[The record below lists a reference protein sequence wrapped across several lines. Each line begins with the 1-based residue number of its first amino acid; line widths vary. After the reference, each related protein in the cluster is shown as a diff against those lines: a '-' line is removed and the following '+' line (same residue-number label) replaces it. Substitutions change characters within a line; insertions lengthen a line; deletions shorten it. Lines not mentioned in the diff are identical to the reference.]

1 MHANLS
7 RHVPAGEIIKPWLI
21 LGPFYEDLSATVQGL
36 TLFEKPG
43 ATVGRTA
50 MAEIAAEAQ
59 GILRARPHEGEAM
72 AFRGQTMRWELV
84 RRPENYLSWGR
95 YNISNHLGAAFLTTI
110 LTPDAPGPR
119 HWRLVLGITS
129 RALVAING
137 QMVYDTDAH
146 PVEAAG
152 GIFEHRFDAALE
164 AGENVVT
171 VALFRLGRMAQ
182 VGFRLEADAGLAARI
197 PLDEGIPA
205 TVRSAVE
212 EQVASIRLA
221 RDVFY
226 GEHEI
231 GFRLGVAPDPAAAL
245 TARLVTDGGEVVA
258 EVRPDAAGPV
268 SFGPAARF
276 PDGHCRIE
284 CAWTDPVGRPITAT
298 AYAIHKVTPVPA
310 MPGLDR
316 LAERKRMVLEHY
328 AGFLRKESPPD
339 IWREVA
345 RYALGRYD
353 QIDEGVIRDTCE
365 FIAARKDCAD
375 FVIQGILRL
384 MAWERDS
391 GAPKLS
397 PQIHAMMKDTV
408 LGFKYWVDEPGDT
421 VMYMGSENHRFLFH
435 VAEWL
440 AGLLFPTEEF
450 TNSRQNGLFHAQ
462 KGYVYIT
469 EWLRQRGRF
478 GFDEWHSNAY
488 YPICIA
494 PLINVYDFAGHEGQY
509 KLRQMAGA
517 VLDYMFFNLA
527 ADSLHGVFGTT
538 HGRSY
543 GIYVKYP
550 DFEGTSPTSWLLYGV
565 GSVSAGSDGMAP
577 VCIASSLYQ
586 LPKILAD
593 IATDQE
599 AVIESKVRQGI
610 LRTSARHADF
620 IVYRTP
626 DYMLSGL
633 QDHRK
638 GEYEPS
644 THVAQV
650 TLGNKVVIFWSC
662 PHTSGEGSGLRP
674 DYWSGNTTMPR
685 VIQHR
690 NVMSLTW
697 RLTWRA
703 WMTHCFFEQERFDEV
718 RFAGNW
724 AFGRVGKGYVGIY
737 SQNGFTIGAEGQY
750 AGRELQCA
758 ARENT
763 WLVECGREADWGS
776 FDAFVAAL
784 KSAAVEAKGGVI
796 AYASPSI
803 GRFVTGWD
811 VQPTV
816 NGEPI
821 RLHGYPMVDS
831 PWAHADFGSGELVI
845 RHGEEEYEIWFN
857 Q

>member
-1 MHANLS
+1 MHTNLS
-7 RHVPAGEIIKPWLI
+7 RHVPPGEIIKPWLM
-21 LGPFYEDLSATVQGL
+21 LGPFYEDLSAIVQGL

-43 ATVGRTA
+43 AEVGRTA
-50 MAEIAAEAQ
+50 MTQIVGDAQAILHSQPAEGDEA
-59 GILRARPHEGEAM
+59 
-72 AFRGQTMRWELV
+72 AFRGQTMRWSLV
-84 RRPENYLSWGR
+84 RMPENYFSWGR

-110 LTPDAPGPR
+110 VTPDQPGGQS
-119 HWRLVLGITS
+119 WRLVLGITS
-129 RALVAING
+129 RAIVAING
-137 QMVYDTDAH
+137 AVVYDTDAH
-146 PVEAAG
+146 PVKQAAG
-152 GIFEHRFDAALE
+152 VYAHRFAAALG
-164 AGENVVT
+164 AGENIVT

-182 VGFRLEADAGLAARI
+182 IGFRLEVDAGLAVRA
-197 PLDEGIPA
+197 PLAAGLTED
-205 TVRSAVE
+205 VRSNIEA
-212 EQVASIRLA
+212 QVSAIRLA

-226 GEHEI
+226 GEHEV
-231 GFRLGVAPDPAAAL
+231 GFRLGVAPDPAAPL
-245 TARLVTDGGEVVA
+245 TARLVSDKGEQIA
-258 EVRPDAAGPV
+258 EIKPAAAGAI
-268 SFGPAARF
+268 SFGPGAAL
-276 PDGHCRIE
+276 PDGRYRIE
-284 CAWTDPVGRPITAT
+284 CAWAGPDGSTLTAT
-298 AYAIHKVTPVPA
+298 SYAIHKVTPVPT
-310 MPGLDR
+310 MPGLER
-316 LAERKRMVLEHY
+316 MAERQQIVLEHY
-328 AGFLRKESPPD
+328 AGFLRKEHRPD

-365 FIAARKDCAD
+365 FISARKDCAD
-375 FVIQGILRL
+375 FVIQGVLRL
-384 MAWERDS
+384 MAWERDAA
-391 GAPKLS
+391 APRLS

-450 TNSRQNGLFHAQ
+450 TNSRQNGLFHSQ

-478 GFDEWHSNAY
+478 GFDEWHSNSY

-494 PLINVYDFAGHEGQY
+494 PLINVYDFASHEGQQ

-517 VLDYMFFNLA
+517 VLDTMFFNLA
-527 ADSLHGVFGTT
+527 ADSLHGILGTT

-550 DFEGTSPTSWLLYGV
+550 DFEGTSPTSWLLFGV
-565 GSVSAGSDGMAP
+565 GSMSAGSDGMGP
-577 VCIASSLYQ
+577 VTVASSLYQ

-593 IATDQE
+593 IATDDQAVVE
-599 AVIESKVRQGI
+599 AKIRQGI
-610 LRTSARHADF
+610 VRTSARHADF
-620 IVYRTP
+620 VVFRTP
-626 DYMLSGL
+626 DYLISGL

-638 GEYEPS
+638 GEFESS

-662 PHTSGEGSGLRP
+662 PPTSGEGSGLRP
-674 DYWSGNTTMPR
+674 DYWSGSTTLPR

-703 WMTHCFFEQERFDEV
+703 WMSHCFFEQERFDEV
-718 RFAGNW
+718 RFGGKW
-724 AFGRVGKGYVGIY
+724 AFGRVGRGYVGIY
-737 SQNGFTIGAEGQY
+737 SQNGFTVGNEGQY

-758 ARENT
+758 AQENT

-776 FDAFVAAL
+776 FDAFVAGLQAAEIVAQEDAL
-784 KSAAVEAKGGVI
+784 LYV
-796 AYASPSI
+796 SPSV

-811 VQPTV
+811 VKPTI
-816 NGEPI
+816 NGAAI
-821 RLHGYPMVDS
+821 QLHGYPMVDS
-831 PWAHADFGSGELVI
+831 PWAHADFGSGEMVI
-845 RHGEEEYEIWFN
+845 RHGEDVYELWLN

>member
-1 MHANLS
+1 MHTNLS
-7 RHVPAGEIIKPWLI
+7 RRVPAGEIIKPWLI

-43 ATVGRTA
+43 AEVGRTA
-50 MAEIAAEAQ
+50 MAQIVGEAQ
-59 GILRARPHEGEAM
+59 AILAARPVEGEAT
-72 AFRGQTMRWELV
+72 AFRGQTLRWQLV
-84 RRPENYLSWGR
+84 RMPENYLSWGR
-95 YNISNHLGAAFLTTI
+95 YNISNHLGAAFLTTTV
-110 LTPDAPGPR
+110 TPEQAGPR
-119 HWRLVLGITS
+119 AWRLVLGITS
-129 RALVAING
+129 RAIVAING
-137 QMVYDTDAH
+137 AVVYDTDAH
-146 PVEAAG
+146 PVKQADG
-152 GIFEHRFDAALE
+152 VFEHRFEAALA
-164 AGENVVT
+164 AGENVLT

-182 VGFRLEADAGLAARI
+182 VGCRLEADAALVARAPLVGSLA
-197 PLDEGIPA
+197 EE
-205 TVRSAVE
+205 VRSGIEA
-212 EQVASIRLA
+212 QVSSIRLA

-226 GEHEI
+226 GEHEV
-231 GFRLGVAPDPAAAL
+231 GFRLGVAPDPAAPL
-245 TARLVTDGGEVVA
+245 TARLVADDGRVVA
-258 EVRPDAAGPV
+258 EVRPAAAGPV
-268 SFGPAARF
+268 SFGPGAAL
-276 PDGHCRIE
+276 PDGRYRIE
-284 CAWTDPVGRPITAT
+284 CAWMAPDGSILTSTS
-298 AYAIHKVTPVPA
+298 YAIHKVTPVPA

-316 LAERKRMVLEHY
+316 MAERRRIVLEHY
-328 AGFLRKESPPD
+328 AGFLRKESRPD

-353 QIDEGVIRDTCE
+353 QIDEGVIRDTCA

-375 FVIQGILRL
+375 FVIQGVLRL
-384 MAWERDS
+384 MAWERDGGS
-391 GAPKLS
+391 PKLS

-450 TNSRQNGLFHAQ
+450 TNSRQNGLFHSQ

-478 GFDEWHSNAY
+478 GFDEWHSNSY

-494 PLINVYDFAGHEGQY
+494 PLINVYDFASHEGQH

-517 VLDYMFFNLA
+517 VLDTMFFNLA
-527 ADSLHGVFGTT
+527 ADSLHGVLGTT

-550 DFEGTSPTSWLLYGV
+550 DFEGTSPTSWLLFGV
-565 GSVSAGSDGMAP
+565 GSVSAGSDGMGP
-577 VCIASSLYQ
+577 VTVATSLYQ

-593 IATDQE
+593 IATDNE
-599 AVIESKVRQGI
+599 AVVETKIRQGI

-620 IVYRTP
+620 VVYRTP
-626 DYMLSGL
+626 DYLISGL

-638 GEYEPS
+638 GEFESS

-674 DYWSGNTTMPR
+674 DYWSGSTTLPR

-703 WMTHCFFEQERFDEV
+703 WMSHCFFEQERFDEV
-718 RFAGNW
+718 RFAGKW
-724 AFGRVGKGYVGIY
+724 AFARVGKGYVGIY
-737 SQNGFTIGAEGQY
+737 SQHGFTVGEEGQY
-750 AGRELQCA
+750 VGRELQCA

-776 FDAFVAAL
+776 FDAFVAGLQAAEIVAQDGAL
-784 KSAAVEAKGGVI
+784 LYV
-796 AYASPSI
+796 SPSV

-811 VQPTV
+811 VRPTINAQP
-816 NGEPI
+816 I
-821 RLHGYPMVDS
+821 QLHGYPMVDS

-845 RHGEEEYEIWFN
+845 RRGEDVYELWFN